1 MKSRWYLGI
10 LIGLAMLAPTA
21 SAEDLRSTVEAGNN
35 AWNEAF
41 NQRNAVAL
49 TKLYTSD
56 AKLLPPAD
64 KVVAGDKNILA
75 FWRSLI
81 DAGVTDHKI
90 ETVQIEEAGNT
101 AVMAG
106 KWQAMGK
113 DAQGKVTILKGSV
126 VKVLERQG
134 ETWKTSLHTWN
145 IAQ

>member
-1 MKSRWYLGI
+1 MNAI
-10 LIGLAMLAPTA
+10 TV
-21 SAEDLRSTVEAGNN
+21 LR
-35 AWNEAF
+35 
-41 NQRNAVAL
+41 
-49 TKLYTSD
+49 TSD

-64 KVVAGDKNILA
+64 KIVSGDKEILP

-101 AVMAG
+101 AVVAG

-113 DAQGKVTILKGSV
+113 DAQGKAAIFRGSV
-126 VKVLERQG
+126 VKVLEREG
-134 ETWKTSLHTWN
+134 DTWKTSLHTWN

>member
-1 MKSRWYLGI
+1 MKARWHLAI
-10 LIGLAMLAPTA
+10 LIAVAMLTPPALA
-21 SAEDLRSTVEAGNN
+21 QDLRSTIEAGNT
-35 AWNEAF
+35 AF
-41 NQRNAVAL
+41 NQAFNKGDAAAV

-64 KVVAGDKNILA
+64 KIVSGDKEILA

-90 ETVQIEEAGNT
+90 ETIQIEEAGDT

-113 DAQGKVTILKGSV
+113 DASSSHFDGLI
-126 VKVLERQG
+126 R
-134 ETWKTSLHTWN
+134 
-145 IAQ
+145 

>member
-1 MKSRWYLGI
+1 MKARWHLTV
-10 LIGLAMLAPTA
+10 LIAVAMLAPPA
-21 SAEDLRSTVEAGNN
+21 LAQDLRSTVEAGN
-35 AWNEAF
+35 AEWNQAF
-41 NQRNAVAL
+41 NKGDAAAVA
-49 TKLYTSD
+49 KLYTSD

-64 KVVAGDKNILA
+64 KIVSGDKEILA

-90 ETVQIEEAGNT
+90 ETIQIEEAGDT

-113 DAQGKVTILKGSV
+113 DAQGKAAIFKGSV
-126 VKVLERQG
+126 MKVLERQG
-134 ETWKTSLHTWN
+134 DTWKTSLHTWN